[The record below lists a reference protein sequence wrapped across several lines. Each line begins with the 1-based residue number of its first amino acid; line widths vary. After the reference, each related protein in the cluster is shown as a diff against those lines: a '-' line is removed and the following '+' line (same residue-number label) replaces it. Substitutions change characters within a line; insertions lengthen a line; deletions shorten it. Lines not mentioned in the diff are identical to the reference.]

1 MPNRQQSLA
10 RASAT
15 ASEGDGSQ
23 SPVAMETGM
32 KNTDPNCPWPG
43 WLPAGDSCELP
54 PSFLPQGPHLDIL
67 PSFLVLLQDTA
78 GVQWSLR
85 DLRRLLRREN
95 GTE

>member
-1 MPNRQQSLA
+1 MANRQQSLA

-32 KNTDPNCPWPG
+32 KNTDLNCPWPG

-54 PSFLPQGPHLDIL
+54 PSFLPQGPLTLTSSHRSLS
-67 PSFLVLLQDTA
+67 SFRTRLVCS
-78 GVQWSLR
+78 GV
-85 DLRRLLRREN
+85 
-95 GTE
+95 

>member
-1 MPNRQQSLA
+1 MANRQQSLA

-43 WLPAGDSCELP
+43 WLPAGDSCERLP
-54 PSFLPQGPHLDIL
+54 ASFLRGLTLTSSHRSLS
-67 PSFLVLLQDTA
+67 SFRTRLVCS
-78 GVQWSLR
+78 GV
-85 DLRRLLRREN
+85 
-95 GTE
+95 